1 MKILVTG
8 SAGYIGGT
16 FSFEALK
23 RGHEIIGIDNFSNS
37 NDRIPKVLEEKFE
50 NTFSFSQID
59 LAHEPEK
66 INILI
71 IKINDNEIESIIKKK
86 QSYINIINIE
96 LLNNILNSE
105 KMYLEAEKKFSIIGN
120 KNVVIHLIGP
130 LQSNKVKTALKLF
143 STIQTIDRPKLVSEI
158 SKHLNS
164 DIDHQIVTRDFYI
177 QVNIGK
183 ENQKSGV
190 LPNDLPELYDFAI
203 HNKLKITGL
212 MCIPPFDRNPS
223 IYFEAMNV
231 LKNSLNKNLKLSI
244 LYSMCL

>member
-1 MKILVTG
+1 LSINFNQLSEINRNLKKYPKCSLLIVSKNRDPETIKLLINE
-8 SAGYIGGT
+8 GYLFFG
-16 FSFEALK
+16 
-23 RGHEIIGIDNFSNS
+23 
-37 NDRIPKVLEEKFE
+37 E
-50 NTFSFSQID
+50 NRVQ
-59 LAHEPEK
+59 
-66 INILI
+66 
-71 IKINDNEIESIIKKK
+71 
-86 QSYINIINIE
+86 
-96 LLNNILNSE
+96 
-105 KMYLEAEKKFSIIGN
+105 EAEKKFSIIGN

-231 LKNSLNKNLKLSI
+231 LKNSLNKNLKLSMGMSNDYEI
-244 LYSMCL
+244 ALNYQSDLIRVGSKIFE